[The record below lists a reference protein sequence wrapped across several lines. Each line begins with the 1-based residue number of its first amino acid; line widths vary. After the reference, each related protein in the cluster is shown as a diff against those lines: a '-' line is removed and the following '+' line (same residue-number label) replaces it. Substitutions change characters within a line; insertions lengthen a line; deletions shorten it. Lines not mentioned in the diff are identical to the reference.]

1 MNKYWEN
8 STLDYSTE
16 GTNENNSTNEN
27 DRWNIDRLGNS
38 EFTIDELI
46 NFLVVIDKF
55 KRKYPNDDIPVNME
69 DVVREEICNIF
80 GGTTLED

>member
-16 GTNENNSTNEN
+16 GTNKNDSANEN
-27 DRWNIDRLGNS
+27 KRWNIDRLGNS
-38 EFTIDELI
+38 AFAIEELI

-55 KRKYPNDDIPVNME
+55 KRKYPNDDIPVDME
-69 DVVREEICNIF
+69 DMVREEICNIF
-80 GGTTLED
+80 GGTTLDD

>member
-46 NFLVVIDKF
+46 NVLAVIDKF

>member
-46 NFLVVIDKF
+46 NVLAVIDKF
-55 KRKYPNDDIPVNME
+55 KRKYPNDDIPVSME

>member
-16 GTNENNSTNEN
+16 GTNENNSTNKN

-46 NFLVVIDKF
+46 NVLVVIDKF
-55 KRKYPNDDIPVNME
+55 KRKYPNDDIPVDME
-69 DVVREEICNIF
+69 DVVREEICDIF
-80 GGTTLED
+80 GGTTIED

>member
-27 DRWNIDRLGNS
+27 DRWNIGSLGKS

-46 NFLVVIDKF
+46 TVLTVIDKF